1 MKRIGVF
8 CGSSSGARPEYKAAA
23 IELGSVLVE
32 RGIGLVYGGGRIGLM
47 GRIAESVVAAG
58 GEVIGVIPEA
68 LSDKEL
74 AFEELSDLRVVG
86 SMSERKAVMAELSD
100 GFIALPG
107 GYGTLDE
114 LIEMLTWT
122 QLRLHQKPCGVLNTH
137 NYYEDLLTFF
147 DRSVAEN
154 FLQPEHR
161 SMLLVEKQPGTLLDL
176 LEAWK
181 PPVIDKTKWILGLED
196 A

>member
-8 CGSSSGARPEYKAAA
+8 CGSSSGARPDYTKAAV
-23 IELGSVLVE
+23 ELGSVLVE
-32 RGIGLVYGGGRIGLM
+32 RGIGLVYGGGRVGLM
-47 GRIAESVVAAG
+47 GRIAEAVVAEG
-58 GEVIGVIPEA
+58 GQVIGVIPEA

-122 QLRLHQKPCGVLNTH
+122 QLRLHQKPCGVLNTY

-147 DRSVAEN
+147 DRGVAEN

-161 SMLLVEKQPGTLLDL
+161 SMLLVETEPAPLLDR
-176 LEAWK
+176 LESWA
-181 PPVIDKTKWILGLED
+181 PPAIDKTKWILGLED

>member
-1 MKRIGVF
+1 
-8 CGSSSGARPEYKAAA
+8 
-23 IELGSVLVE
+23 
-32 RGIGLVYGGGRIGLM
+32 
-47 GRIAESVVAAG
+47 
-58 GEVIGVIPEA
+58 
-68 LSDKEL
+68 
-74 AFEELSDLRVVG
+74 
-86 SMSERKAVMAELSD
+86 MAELSD

-122 QLRLHQKPCGVLNTH
+122 QLRLHQKPCGVLNTY

-147 DRSVAEN
+147 DRGVAEN

-161 SMLLVEKQPGTLLDL
+161 SMLLVETEPAPLLDR
-176 LEAWK
+176 LESWA
-181 PPVIDKTKWILGLED
+181 PPAIDKTKWILGLED